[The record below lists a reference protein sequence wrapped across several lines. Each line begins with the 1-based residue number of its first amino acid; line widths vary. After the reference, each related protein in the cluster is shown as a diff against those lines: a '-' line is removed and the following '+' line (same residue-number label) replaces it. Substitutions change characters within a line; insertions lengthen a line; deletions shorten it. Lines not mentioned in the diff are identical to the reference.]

1 MQSLIVVNQRVER
14 QRYAQLMN
22 KIASDLMSA
31 QKKQMPLKQQY
42 LISIDN
48 MKLQLHALK
57 LSIGAQSSVGRT
69 FTEERKHSTL
79 RAGAQPFTNV
89 QHPKLVSES
98 SSDTESEPSDSSSY
112 SSSEDDTIV
121 VSACEDFDYTE
132 NSKLFEERK
141 RALIGKTV
149 VGRFKVFSPESGV
162 TRYYLNWSSNKGDN
176 IRLSPE
182 VLEKSIGLE
191 NVQSG
196 ALMKATIVSLG
207 PHYVRWDKQTPLT
220 DKVAIVNRNGGNRN
234 QRTTRKPR
242 ANSGGQRKQTP
253 SKPRAKSC
261 GQRKQTRKVGITTYR
276 R

>member
-22 KIASDLMSA
+22 KVASDLMSA

-42 LISIDN
+42 LISIEN

-69 FTEERKHSTL
+69 FREERKPSTL
-79 RAGAQPFTNV
+79 RAGAQAFTTM
-89 QHPKLVSES
+89 HPKLVSES

-196 ALMKATIVSLG
+196 ALMKATIMRLG
-207 PHYVRWDKQTPLT
+207 PHYVRWDKQSPLT

-242 ANSGGQRKQTP
+242 ANSGGQRKQRSRSGTGSGP
-253 SKPRAKSC
+253 
-261 GQRKQTRKVGITTYR
+261 TRKIGRTTYR
-276 R
+276 